1 VKHRLRDL
9 NALIRARGVGRE
21 GVPEISAEEMLAS
34 IVEMLKLREKWSCLS
49 RYNSMTQAA
58 DLALAERMGN
68 AISFHRESSRI
79 GYAAAN
85 AANAGYT
92 AARAK
97 YDSNVVLLLSCLN
110 DNMLAKI
117 ALANAQDTPII
128 VLVAEL
134 VAGWGLKLYQE
145 CLTAFH
151 AAAKET
157 SNEAMMSTIT
167 SLAARGG
174 KPQPSGGG
182 DGDGGGGPSE
192 SSGAAKK
199 RKRELNKLNAERA
212 ALGRDAREKASK
224 AAGGAASTAA
234 GAPAAGAQ
242 GAAGA
247 ATTKPQSYQDKER
260 RGGKKPGKG

>member
-9 NALIRARGVGRE
+9 NALIRARGACRE
-21 GVPEISAEEMLAS
+21 GAPEISAEEMLAS

-85 AANAGYT
+85 AGYT

-117 ALANAQDTPII
+117 ALANALATPII
-128 VLVAEL
+128 VLAAEL
-134 VAGWGLKLYQE
+134 VAGWGLELYQE
-145 CLTAFH
+145 CLTAFQ

-234 GAPAAGAQ
+234 GAPGAGAQ
-242 GAAGA
+242 GVAGA